1 MWENALGSDGTGGP
15 DVGAVGTALGRGV
28 SALGAFAAVDV
39 ETANEQRRSIC
50 EIAVVTAASGGTL
63 RKRSWLVQPPAN
75 RYEKPNVNVHGI
87 TAADTKDAPRFAAIW
102 PEVRNEIGDRG
113 VVAHNAEFDLDCIA
127 KTLRHYK
134 IDWTPPTYACTLR
147 IADLVLAD
155 RAGKFTLGAL
165 CGDLGIEV
173 SDAHRAASDA
183 EAVLLLAAALL
194 DLSGEA
200 SFEAL
205 AARSNTGWR
214 ERREASVRRASW
226 ASTEPATARQIDY
239 LRHLLQERGRA
250 MSLKGITKGEA
261 SRAIDSLK
269 AGSLPSASQ
278 GRDRALPSSAATRG
292 PRRSGFLARF
302 RGR

>member
-1 MWENALGSDGTGGP
+1 MWEDTLGSDGTGGP
-15 DVGAVGTALGRGV
+15 DVGAVGMALGRGM
-28 SALGAFAAVDV
+28 SALEAFTAVDV

-50 EIAVVTAASGGTL
+50 EIAVVTATSGGTL

-113 VVAHNAEFDLDCIA
+113 VVAHNTEFDLDCIA

-134 IDWTPPTYACTLR
+134 VDWEAPTHACTLR

-239 LRHLLQERGRA
+239 LKRLLRERGET
-250 MSLKGITKGEA
+250 MSLDGITKGDA
-261 SRAIDSLK
+261 SCAIDALK
-269 AGSLPSASQ
+269 AGSSPGA
-278 GRDRALPSSAATRG
+278 GRDHALPNGAATRRS
-292 PRRSGFLARF
+292 RRSGFMARF
-302 RGR
+302 RNH